1 MPSLID
7 SVDPDGL
14 LEYSVVFTDRSLNS
28 MSQKFQGVMRDI
40 SAALKRA
47 YNAHSV
53 IVIPG
58 GGTYGMEAI
67 ARQFGDNQHVMIIRN
82 GWFSFRWSE
91 IMEKGR
97 IAASTSV
104 LAASQQDDGSNHQAP
119 FAPMPVEDVVARI
132 RDEKPSLV
140 CAPHVETS
148 AGMMM
153 PDDFI
158 AAVTE
163 CVHEHGGIFV
173 LDCVASGTV
182 FVNLEETG
190 VDVLLTAPQKG
201 WSASP
206 CAALVMMSPR
216 ARARLDET
224 TSSSFANDLKKWTQI
239 METYEGG
246 AHAYHATMPTD
257 ALRHF
262 RDALIEA
269 EAFGLEALKAAQIRL
284 GQQVRQLLGRYQYKS
299 VAAEGFEAPSVVVCF
314 APNAEMKSGKAFA
327 EQGLQIAAGVPL
339 ECGEREDYASF
350 RIGLFGLDKLSEPER
365 TVANL
370 ETALEQIRG
379 QNMPVVG

>member
-1 MPSLID
+1 MPALRDDI
-7 SVDPDGL
+7 DPDGL
-14 LEYSVVFTDRSLNS
+14 LEYSVVFSDRSLNS
-28 MSQKFQGVMRDI
+28 MSSAFGDVMRDI
-40 SAALKRA
+40 SRIMRNAYGAA
-47 YNAHSV
+47 SV
-53 IVIPG
+53 AVVPG

-67 ARQFGDNQHVMIIRN
+67 ARQFVRDARVMVIRN
-82 GWFSFRWSE
+82 GWFSYRWSQ
-91 IMEKGR
+91 IIDAGGL
-97 IAASTSV
+97 ASETTV
-104 LAASQQDDGSNHQAP
+104 LAARQLADETDSP
-119 FAPMPVEDVVARI
+119 FAPLPLDDILAHI
-132 RDEKPSLV
+132 RAEKPDIV
-140 CAPHVETS
+140 FCPHVETS

-158 AAVTE
+158 AAVTA
-163 CVHEHGGIFV
+163 CVHEHGGMFV

-182 FVNLEETG
+182 FVNLEQTG

-269 EAFGLEALKAAQIRL
+269 EAFGLEALKAAQIKL
-284 GQQVRQLLGRYQYKS
+284 GQQVRDLLGRYQYKS

-314 APNAEMKSGKAFA
+314 APSAEIKTGKAFA

-339 ECGEREDYASF
+339 ECGERDDYASF
-350 RIGLFGLDKLSEPER
+350 RIGLFGLDKLNDPER
-365 TVANL
+365 TVAHL
-370 ETALEQIRG
+370 ESALEQIRG
-379 QNMPVVG
+379 QNVPTAS

>member
-1 MPSLID
+1 MPALRDDI
-7 SVDPDGL
+7 DPDGL
-14 LEYSVVFTDRSLNS
+14 LEYSVVFSDRSLNS
-28 MSQKFQGVMRDI
+28 MSASFGEVMRDI
-40 SAALKRA
+40 SRIMRNAYGAA
-47 YNAHSV
+47 SV
-53 IVIPG
+53 AVVPG

-67 ARQFGDNQHVMIIRN
+67 ARQFVRDARVMVIRN
-82 GWFSFRWSE
+82 GWFSYRWSQIIDAGE
-91 IMEKGR
+91 L
-97 IAASTSV
+97 ASQTTV
-104 LAASQQDDGSNHQAP
+104 LAARQLADETDAP
-119 FAPMPVEDVVARI
+119 FAPLPLDDILVKI
-132 RDEKPSLV
+132 RAEKPNIV
-140 CAPHVETS
+140 FCPHVETS
-148 AGMMM
+148 AGLMV

-158 AAVTE
+158 AAVTA
-163 CVHEHGGIFV
+163 CVHEHGGMFV

-182 FVNLEETG
+182 FVNLEDTG

-269 EAFGLEALKAAQIRL
+269 EAFGLEALKAAQVRL
-284 GQQVRQLLGRYQYKS
+284 GQQVRRLLGRYQYKS

-314 APNAEMKSGKAFA
+314 APSAEIKTGKAFA

-339 ECGEREDYASF
+339 ECGERDDYASF
-350 RIGLFGLDKLSEPER
+350 RIGLFGLDKLSDPDR
-365 TVANL
+365 TVAHL

-379 QNMPVVG
+379 QNAPTAS

>member
-1 MPSLID
+1 MPALRDDI
-7 SVDPDGL
+7 DPDGL
-14 LEYSVVFTDRSLNS
+14 LEYSVVFSDRSLNS
-28 MSQKFQGVMRDI
+28 MSAAFGDVMRDI
-40 SAALKRA
+40 SRIMRNAYGAA
-47 YNAHSV
+47 SV
-53 IVIPG
+53 AVVPG

-67 ARQFGDNQHVMIIRN
+67 ARQFVRDANVMVIRN
-82 GWFSFRWSE
+82 GWFSYRWSQ
-91 IMEKGR
+91 IIDAGGL
-97 IAASTSV
+97 AATTTV
-104 LAASQQDDGSNHQAP
+104 LAARQLADETDAP
-119 FAPMPVEDVVARI
+119 FAPLPLDDILAQI
-132 RDEKPSLV
+132 RAEKPDIV
-140 CAPHVETS
+140 FCPHVETS
-148 AGMMM
+148 AGLMV

-158 AAVTE
+158 AAVTA
-163 CVHEHGGIFV
+163 CVHEHGGMFV

-182 FVNLEETG
+182 FVNLEDTG

-239 METYEGG
+239 METYESG

-299 VAAEGFEAPSVVVCF
+299 VAADGFEAPSVVVCF

-339 ECGEREDYASF
+339 ECGERADYASF
-350 RIGLFGLDKLSEPER
+350 RIGLFGLDKLSDPDR

-379 QNMPVVG
+379 QNMPAAG

>member
-1 MPSLID
+1 MPALRDDI
-7 SVDPDGL
+7 DPDGL
-14 LEYSVVFTDRSLNS
+14 LEFSVVFSDRSLNS
-28 MSQKFQGVMRDI
+28 MSAAFGEVMRDI
-40 SAALKRA
+40 SRIMRNAYGAA
-47 YNAHSV
+47 SV
-53 IVIPG
+53 AVVPG

-67 ARQFGDNQHVMIIRN
+67 ARQFVRDAKVMVIRN
-82 GWFSFRWSE
+82 GWFSYRWSQ
-91 IMEKGR
+91 IIDAGGL
-97 IAASTSV
+97 ASQTTV
-104 LAASQQDDGSNHQAP
+104 LAARQVADETDAP
-119 FAPMPVEDVVARI
+119 FAPLPLDDILAQI
-132 RDEKPSLV
+132 RDEKPDIV
-140 CAPHVETS
+140 FCPHVETS

-158 AAVTE
+158 AAVAA
-163 CVHEHGGIFV
+163 CVHEHGGMFV

-182 FVNLEETG
+182 FVNLEQTG

-206 CAALVMMSPR
+206 CAALVMMSAR

-284 GQQVRQLLGRYQYKS
+284 GQQVRELLGRYRYKS

-314 APNAEMKSGKAFA
+314 APTAEIKTGKAFA

-339 ECGEREDYASF
+339 ECGERDDYASF
-350 RIGLFGLDKLSEPER
+350 RIGLFGLDKLGDPQR

-370 ETALEQIRG
+370 ESALEQIRG
-379 QNMPVVG
+379 QNMPADA

>member
-1 MPSLID
+1 MPALRDDI
-7 SVDPDGL
+7 DPDGL
-14 LEYSVVFTDRSLNS
+14 LEYSVVFSDRSLNS
-28 MSQKFQGVMRDI
+28 MSAAFGDVMRDI
-40 SAALKRA
+40 SRIMRNAYGAA
-47 YNAHSV
+47 SV
-53 IVIPG
+53 AVVPG

-67 ARQFGDNQHVMIIRN
+67 ARQFANDSRVLVIRN
-82 GWFSFRWSE
+82 GWFSYRWSQ
-91 IMEKGR
+91 ILDAGKL
-97 IAASTSV
+97 ASHTTV
-104 LAASQQDDGSNHQAP
+104 LEARQLEDSADAP
-119 FAPMPVEDVVARI
+119 FAPRPLDEILDRI
-132 RDEKPSLV
+132 RSEKPDIV
-140 CAPHVETS
+140 FCPHVETS
-148 AGMMM
+148 AGMMV

-158 AAVTE
+158 SAVAS
-163 CVHEHGGIFV
+163 CVHEHGGMFV

-182 FVNLEETG
+182 FVNLEDTG

-206 CAALVMMSPR
+206 CAALVMMSPH

-269 EAFGLEALKAAQIRL
+269 EGFGLQALKQAQIRL
-284 GQQVRQLLGRYQYKS
+284 GEEVRGLMDRYSYKS

-314 APNAEMKSGKAFA
+314 APSAEMKSGKAFA

-339 ECGEREDYASF
+339 ECGERADYASF
-350 RIGLFGLDKLSEPER
+350 RIGLFGLDKLMDIDR
-365 TVANL
+365 TVTHL
-370 ETALEQIRG
+370 ESALEKIRG
-379 QNMPVVG
+379 QNMPA

>member
-1 MPSLID
+1 MPALRDDI
-7 SVDPDGL
+7 DPDGL
-14 LEYSVVFTDRSLNS
+14 LEYSVVFSDRSLNS
-28 MSQKFQGVMRDI
+28 MSASFGEVMRDI
-40 SAALKRA
+40 SRIMRNAYGAA
-47 YNAHSV
+47 SV
-53 IVIPG
+53 AVVPG

-67 ARQFGDNQHVMIIRN
+67 ARQFVRDARVMVIRN
-82 GWFSFRWSE
+82 GWFSYRWSQ
-91 IMEKGR
+91 IIDAGGL
-97 IAASTSV
+97 ASETTV
-104 LAASQQDDGSNHQAP
+104 LAARQLADETDSP
-119 FAPMPVEDVVARI
+119 FAPLPLDDILAHI
-132 RDEKPSLV
+132 RAEKPDIV
-140 CAPHVETS
+140 FCPHVETS

-158 AAVTE
+158 AAVTA
-163 CVHEHGGIFV
+163 CVHEHGGMFV

-182 FVNLEETG
+182 FVNLEQTG

-269 EAFGLEALKAAQIRL
+269 EAFGLEALKAAQVRL
-284 GQQVRQLLGRYQYKS
+284 GQQVRKLLGRYQYKS

-314 APNAEMKSGKAFA
+314 APSAEIKTGKAFA

-339 ECGEREDYASF
+339 ECGERDDYASF
-350 RIGLFGLDKLSEPER
+350 RIGLFGLDKLSDPDR
-365 TVANL
+365 TVAHL

-379 QNMPVVG
+379 QNAPTAS

>member
-1 MPSLID
+1 MPALRDDI
-7 SVDPDGL
+7 DPDGL
-14 LEYSVVFTDRSLNS
+14 LEYSVVFSDRSLNS
-28 MSQKFQGVMRDI
+28 MSSAFGDVMRDI
-40 SAALKRA
+40 SRIMRNAYGAA
-47 YNAHSV
+47 SV
-53 IVIPG
+53 AVVPG

-67 ARQFGDNQHVMIIRN
+67 ARQFVRDARVMVIRN
-82 GWFSFRWSE
+82 GWFSYRWSQ
-91 IMEKGR
+91 IIDAGGL
-97 IAASTSV
+97 ASETTV
-104 LAASQQDDGSNHQAP
+104 LAARQLADETDSP
-119 FAPMPVEDVVARI
+119 FAPLPLDDILAHI
-132 RDEKPSLV
+132 RAEKPDIV
-140 CAPHVETS
+140 FCPHVETS

-158 AAVTE
+158 AAVTA
-163 CVHEHGGIFV
+163 CVHEHGGMFV

-182 FVNLEETG
+182 FVNLEQTG

-262 RDALIEA
+262 RDALMEA
-269 EAFGLEALKAAQIRL
+269 EAFGLEALKAAQIKL
-284 GQQVRQLLGRYQYKS
+284 GQQVRDLLGRYQYKS

-314 APNAEMKSGKAFA
+314 APSAEIKTGKAFA

-339 ECGEREDYASF
+339 ECGERDDYASF
-350 RIGLFGLDKLSEPER
+350 RIGLFGLDKLNDPER
-365 TVANL
+365 TVAHL
-370 ETALEQIRG
+370 ESALEQIRG
-379 QNMPVVG
+379 QNVPTAS

>member
-1 MPSLID
+1 MPALRDDI
-7 SVDPDGL
+7 DPDGL
-14 LEYSVVFTDRSLNS
+14 LEYSVVFSDRSLNS
-28 MSQKFQGVMRDI
+28 MSDAFGEVMRDI
-40 SAALKRA
+40 SRIMRNAYGAA
-47 YNAHSV
+47 SV
-53 IVIPG
+53 AVVPG

-67 ARQFGDNQHVMIIRN
+67 ARQFANDARVLVIRN
-82 GWFSFRWSE
+82 GWFSYRWSQ
-91 IMEKGR
+91 IMEAGKL
-97 IAASTSV
+97 ASYTTV
-104 LAASQQDDGSNHQAP
+104 LAASQSDDSTDAP
-119 FAPMPVEDVVARI
+119 FAPYPLEDILERIRAEKPDVVF
-132 RDEKPSLV
+132 
-140 CAPHVETS
+140 CPHVETS

-158 AAVTE
+158 RAVTD

-206 CAALVMMSPR
+206 CAALVMMSPHG
-216 ARARLDET
+216 RARLDET

-269 EAFGLEALKAAQIRL
+269 EGFGLEALKQAQIRL
-284 GQQVRQLLGRYQYKS
+284 GEEVRGLMDRYSYKS
-299 VAAEGFEAPSVVVCF
+299 VAADGFKAPSVVVCF
-314 APNAEMKSGKAFA
+314 APSAEIKSGKAFA

-350 RIGLFGLDKLSEPER
+350 RIGLFGLDKLMNIDR
-365 TVANL
+365 TVTNL
-370 ETALEQIRG
+370 EMALEKIRG
-379 QNMPVVG
+379 QNAPA